1 MKQQPSLARRQFL
14 KQVATGTAA
23 GAAVIAVPSAV
34 AQTPVEASSKHQG
47 YQESE
52 HVRNYY
58 AAARGL

>member
-1 MKQQPSLARRQFL
+1 MKHQPSLARRQFL

-23 GAAVIAVPSAV
+23 GAAVMAVPAAV
-34 AQTPVEASSKHQG
+34 AQVEPAAEAKKKG
-47 YQESE
+47 YQESD